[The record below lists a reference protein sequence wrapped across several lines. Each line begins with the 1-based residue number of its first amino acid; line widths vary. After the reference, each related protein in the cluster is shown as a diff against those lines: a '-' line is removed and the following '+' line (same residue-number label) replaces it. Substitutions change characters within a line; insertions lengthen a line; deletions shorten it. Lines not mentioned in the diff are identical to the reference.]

1 MIDVIDFINTIMKK
15 KKISRTGL
23 CRKINRI
30 EEKANLKERTTP
42 QNVTNYLNGYHN
54 IRPKWLVKVEIAL
67 SLPPDILVDMVEK
80 PKTRTGKEEL
90 RKIKNILRKGEDND

>member
-30 EEKANLKERTTP
+30 EEKAAYQAIKYDSDLI
-42 QNVTNYLNGYHN
+42 LNEINDPVLDEENRREVFANAIFMLGN
-54 IRPKWLVKVEIAL
+54 PENQMSDTLV
-67 SLPPDILVDMVEK
+67 SQLPPS
-80 PKTRTGKEEL
+80 L
-90 RKIKNILRKGEDND
+90 RIKRQLTL